1 MTNFKENSDFK
12 NAAVRENE
20 PIVPNNDD
28 IEEFLHD
35 EKALLSSI
43 GLSGDVS
50 LERMDDPKMIMG
62 VDPKTK
68 KIYYN
73 PDAPYFKENGYD
85 LRGKLF
91 ATGHE
96 LVAHV
101 KELDRD
107 PEAYLENFDRIH
119 ESGKEH
125 LGFLHNIFEDAQGN
139 RTLVSKLPFL
149 EEAKRDI
156 YVKRLFPSNDFRND
170 PDHMQF
176 AEGFLREAMV
186 PNDPV
191 LVSDKARAAID
202 SLKKFGENEMDVLDI
217 VTSEELTVKDKHRI
231 MKNIVEPIFEKLRE
245 EDIQKEKEK
254 EKEKQK
260 DGKSGDKSKD
270 KQEQDS
276 NGEGKEDGE
285 GEEKEEDK
293 KNEKQKGGKSG
304 DKSKDKKDQDSNDE
318 NKEDGEEKEE
328 SKDEKNGKKGEGK
341 KDKNAGDEGNENGEG
356 EENGEKKG
364 SKSGKSGGKGE
375 KEKQEKDSTGE
386 DKNDGKGKEGNDD
399 ELTKEILERFKEQY
413 KKFEEKN
420 PRFLSP
426 EDQKAL
432 HEAMKEAAEKRKKEG
447 GGTKP
452 KYDPEEEYLKNWAK
466 EHGLDYKDVKSYRK
480 EFELV
485 RGLVAEMREAF
496 KKIASRR
503 MKQRWRQSRV
513 LETEGEELAEE
524 TLVSAVLE
532 SAAGGEPRAFR
543 DIERREYP
551 MKNYGALDMSLLA
564 DISGSMSDEGK
575 IEMERVV
582 EILFME
588 ALDDFKRVIL
598 ETEREYG
605 ESADLTLRT
614 EVRGFGDSDYEMK
627 SLSPEFTEEER
638 IGIWKKL
645 HNPSSND
652 TKDYLSLE
660 KVFVGITPEDAQAIR
675 EKKRRKVVVVC
686 SDGAS
691 GNETRYET
699 ARAKLEEMGVIVVEF
714 GMLTSERKGATV
726 INDLSLLPR
735 KMQEVILRY
744 TEDL

>member
-1 MTNFKENSDFK
+1 MTKFQENSEFE
-12 NAAVRENE
+12 NAAMRENE
-20 PIVPNNDD
+20 PIAPNNDD
-28 IEEFLHD
+28 IEEFLND
-35 EKALLSSI
+35 EKALLSSL

-50 LERMDDPKMIMG
+50 LERMNDPKMIMG

-119 ESGKEH
+119 EPGKEH

-149 EEAKRDI
+149 EEARRDI
-156 YVKRLFPSNDFRND
+156 YVKRLFPSNDFRKD
-170 PDHMQF
+170 PEHMQF

-202 SLKKFGENEMDVLDI
+202 SLKKFGADEMNVLDI

-245 EDIQKEKEK
+245 EDIKKEKEK
-254 EKEKQK
+254 KESK
-260 DGKSGDKSKD
+260 DGKSGDKDEEK
-270 KQEQDS
+270 KEQDS
-276 NGEGKEDGE
+276 GGEGKE
-285 GEEKEEDK
+285 GEEGKEGKEDDK
-293 KNEKQKGGKSG
+293 KNEKQK
-304 DKSKDKKDQDSNDE
+304 
-318 NKEDGEEKEE
+318 DG
-328 SKDEKNGKKGEGK
+328 KNGKKGEEK
-341 KDKNAGDEGNENGEG
+341 KDQDSGGGKEGDENE
-356 EENGEKKG
+356 G
-364 SKSGKSGGKGE
+364 SKSGKGGDKSGEKKNKGNKDKDKNGGEGKG
-375 KEKQEKDSTGE
+375 
-386 DKNDGKGKEGNDD
+386 GND
-399 ELTKEILERFKEQY
+399 EEVTKEILERFKEQY

-432 HEAMKEAAEKRKKEG
+432 HEAMKEAAEKRKKEEG
-447 GGTKP
+447 GSKP

-480 EFELV
+480 EF
-485 RGLVAEMREAF
+485 GLVQGLVSEMREAF
-496 KKIASRR
+496 KKIAARR

-551 MKNYGALDMSLLA
+551 MKNYGALDMTLLA
-564 DISGSMSDEGK
+564 DISGSMSDDGK

-605 ESADLTLRT
+605 ESADLSLRT
-614 EVRGFGDSDYEMK
+614 EVRGFGDGDEEMK
-627 SLSPEFTEEER
+627 PLSSEFTEAER
-638 IGIWKKL
+638 IGVWKKL
-645 HNPSSND
+645 HNANGGD
-652 TKDYLSLE
+652 TKDYRSLE
-660 KVFVGITPEDAQAIR
+660 AVLTEITPEDAQAIR

-691 GNETRYET
+691 GNESKYET
-699 ARAKLEEMGVIVVEF
+699 ARAKLEAMGVIVVEF
-714 GMLTSERKGATV
+714 GMLTSARKGATV

-735 KMQEVILRY
+735 KMQEVILKY
-744 TEDL
+744 SEDL

>member
-1 MTNFKENSDFK
+1 MRFQTFRFGMQPRTGDKILNTMTKFQENSEFE
-12 NAAVRENE
+12 NATSRESE
-20 PIVPNNDD
+20 PVVPNDD
-28 IEEFLHD
+28 DVEEFLND
-35 EKALLSSI
+35 EKAFVSSL

-50 LERMDDPKMIMG
+50 LERTNDPKIIMG

-85 LRGKLF
+85 LKGKLF

-107 PEAYLENFDRIH
+107 PEAYLENFNRIH
-119 ESGKEH
+119 EPGKKH
-125 LGFLHNIFEDAQGN
+125 LGYLHNIFEDAQGN

-149 EEAKRDI
+149 DEAKRDI
-156 YVKRLFPSNDFRND
+156 YAKRLFPSNDFRKE
-170 PDHMQF
+170 PEHVQF
-176 AEGFLREAMV
+176 AEGFLREAMI

-191 LVSDKARAAID
+191 QVSDKVRAAID
-202 SLKKFGENEMDVLDI
+202 SLKKFGANEMDVLGI
-217 VTSEELTVKDKHRI
+217 ITSEELTVKDKHRI

-245 EDIQKEKEK
+245 EDIQN

-260 DGKSGDKSKD
+260 GGKSDDK
-270 KQEQDS
+270 
-276 NGEGKEDGE
+276 GE
-285 GEEKEEDK
+285 GEKDQNSGGDGKKGEGGEEGNKDDK
-293 KNEKQKGGKSG
+293 KNDKQKGGKSG
-304 DKSKDKKDQDSNDE
+304 DKDKDKK
-318 NKEDGEEKEE
+318 GEGSGGEGEKGDKNEE
-328 SKDEKNGKKGEGK
+328 SKDGKGGGKDKDKKGDGKKTGGGGEG
-341 KDKNAGDEGNENGEG
+341 
-356 EENGEKKG
+356 
-364 SKSGKSGGKGE
+364 S
-375 KEKQEKDSTGE
+375 
-386 DKNDGKGKEGNDD
+386 DD
-399 ELTKEILERFKEQY
+399 EVTKEILDRFKEKY

-432 HEAMKEAAEKRKKEG
+432 HEAMKEVAEKRKKEAG
-447 GGTKP
+447 GGKP
-452 KYDPEEEYLKNWAK
+452 KFDPEEEYLKNWAK
-466 EHGLDYKDVKSYRK
+466 EHGLDYNDVKSYRK

-485 RGLVAEMREAF
+485 RGLVSDMRDSF
-496 KKIASRR
+496 KKIAARR
-503 MKQRWRQSRV
+503 MKQRWRQSRI
-513 LETEGEELAEE
+513 LETEGEDLAEE
-524 TLVSAVLE
+524 TLVDALLE

-543 DIERREYP
+543 NIERREYP
-551 MKNYGALDMSLLA
+551 IKNYGALDMTLLA
-564 DISGSMSDEGK
+564 DISGSMREYEK
-575 IEMERVV
+575 IIMERIV

-588 ALDDFKRVIL
+588 ALDDFKRVIA
-598 ETEREYG
+598 ETEREFG
-605 ESADLTLRT
+605 ESADLALRT
-614 EVRGFGDSDYEMK
+614 EVRGFGDSDSEMK
-627 SLSPEFTEEER
+627 PLSSEFTEAER
-638 IGIWKKL
+638 IGVWKKL
-645 HNPSSND
+645 HNPSSSD

-660 KVFVGITPEDAQAIR
+660 KVLAGITPEDAQAIR

-699 ARAKLEEMGVIVVEF
+699 ARAKLEAMGVIIVEF